1 MEDPAKTFAILAYEG
16 IEPIDIGATYGVLSM
31 AKRLTP
37 GLRFFV
43 VSKGGGELAM
53 ANGLRLVADHRF
65 ADCPA
70 ADILMVLGG
79 PGWQAAARDPE
90 ILGFVRAFHRRGGV
104 VASVCT
110 GGMILAG
117 AGLLDGRRATTKRE
131 IVPGEQRPLDLLAQ
145 RHPDV
150 QAIQARVVDT
160 GSVLTGGGVSLGI
173 DMTLYLLQR
182 FVGGAVAAETARIL
196 EYQRAWEAN
205 GTALPDVV
213 EREDAVSRQA

>member
-1 MEDPAKTFAILAYEG
+1 MQAPAKVFAILAYAG

-31 AKRLTP
+31 AKRLAP
-37 GLRFFV
+37 DLQFFV
-43 VSKGGGELAM
+43 TSISGGELVM
-53 ANGLRLVADHRF
+53 ASGLRLVADHSF

-70 ADILMVLGG
+70 ADILIVLGG
-79 PGWQAAARDPE
+79 PGWQEAARDHA
-90 ILGFVRAFHRRGGV
+90 ILEFVRAFHARGGV

-110 GGMILAG
+110 GGMIVAG

-150 QAIQARVVDT
+150 QAIEARLVDT

-182 FVGGAVAAETARIL
+182 FVGDAVATETARIL
-196 EYQRAWEAN
+196 EYQRAWNAN
-205 GTALPDVV
+205 AAALPDRIEQG
-213 EREDAVSRQA
+213 ERVQL

>member
-1 MEDPAKTFAILAYEG
+1 MQAPAFAILAYDD

-31 AKRLTP
+31 AKRLAP

-43 VSKGGGELAM
+43 VTKAGGELVM
-53 ANGLRLVADHRF
+53 ANGLRLVADHSF

-79 PGWQAAARDPE
+79 PGWQAAARDHE
-90 ILGFVRAFHRRGGV
+90 ILAFVRALRRRGGV

-117 AGLLDGRRATTKRE
+117 AGLVDGRRATTKRE
-131 IVPGEQRPLDLLAQ
+131 IVPGEQRPLDLLAE
-145 RHPDV
+145 RHRGV
-150 QAIQARVVDT
+150 QATEARVVDT
-160 GSVLTGGGVSLGI
+160 GTVLTGGGVSLGI

-182 FVGGAVAAETARIL
+182 FVGEAVAVETARIL
-196 EYQRAWEAN
+196 EYQRAWKAN
-205 GTALPDVV
+205 AAELPDIV
-213 EREDAVSRQA
+213 EPQEDAISTPA